1 LKRKY
6 ESLIARKGK
15 KKSLVAIGRCILVA
29 AYHVLE
35 RLEEY
40 KEPTLYD
47 SPKKKANKVK
57 NHLRRLQE
65 LGYEVTIVPKIE

>member
-1 LKRKY
+1 M
-6 ESLIARKGK
+6 
-15 KKSLVAIGRCILVA
+15 A